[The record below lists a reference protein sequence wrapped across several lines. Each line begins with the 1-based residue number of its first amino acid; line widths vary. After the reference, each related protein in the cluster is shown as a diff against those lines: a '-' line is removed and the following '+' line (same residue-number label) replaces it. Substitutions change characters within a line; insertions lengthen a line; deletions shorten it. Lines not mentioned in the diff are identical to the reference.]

1 MAITIN
7 EKRGKNVEIMKCT
20 SNQIIRLQEKR
31 RMLHGLKLYLHK
43 LEVNLCNLPDDSDQ
57 QAEYFK
63 REAAETHLQIIELER
78 NLKPNVFAR

>member
-1 MAITIN
+1 M
-7 EKRGKNVEIMKCT
+7 T
-20 SNQIIRLQEKR
+20 SNQIIRMQRKIR
-31 RMLHGLKLYLHK
+31 ILHGLKLYIHK
-43 LEVNLCNLPDDSDQ
+43 VQVNLCNLPDDSDQ